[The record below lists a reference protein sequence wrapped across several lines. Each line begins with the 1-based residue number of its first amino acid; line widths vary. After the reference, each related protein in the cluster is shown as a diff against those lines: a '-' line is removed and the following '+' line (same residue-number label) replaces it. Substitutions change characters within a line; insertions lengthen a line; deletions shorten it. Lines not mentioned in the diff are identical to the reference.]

1 MSLSPR
7 NEEIL
12 QSLVSMAKRGVLV
25 GAFEDIPSV
34 VYNDPRMPGVRSGL
48 IKSIVEKSYNH
59 YLHEGTKNERAL
71 FFGSAFHSF
80 VTDLEEFS
88 REYRPSLSPDE
99 IRKISLMHKKLI
111 EHPDVKPR
119 LQNAKFEVTFFSIC
133 QVTGLLKRCRV
144 DLMQSDLSTL
154 EELNDFK
161 TCKSASPTAFGKD
174 ARFFL
179 YRVSAA
185 YYLGIVSEVLGR
197 YVRNFN
203 LIASEKEEPNETKV
217 YRVDDKSISIGE
229 EESLKGL
236 TILKEIY
243 QKGESAWKGYELGV
257 RDLVI

>member
-1 MSLSPR
+1 MSLSPK

-12 QSLVSMAKRGVLV
+12 QSLISMAKRGNLV
-25 GAFEDIPSV
+25 GAFDDIPSV

-59 YLHEGTKNERAL
+59 YLYEGVKNERAL
-71 FFGSAFHSF
+71 FFGSAFHAY
-80 VTDLEEFS
+80 VTDFEEFTT
-88 REYRPSLSPDE
+88 EYKKDLSSEE
-99 IRKISLMHKKLI
+99 IKKIGLMHKKLI

-119 LQNAKFEVTFFSIC
+119 LQNAKFEVTFFSQC

-144 DLMQSDLSTL
+144 DLLQKDLSTL

-161 TCKSASPTAFGKD
+161 TCKSASPSAFGKD

-179 YRVSAA
+179 YRISAA

-203 LIASEKEEPNETKV
+203 LIPSEKEEPYESAV
-217 YRVDDKSISIGE
+217 YRIDDKSIAKGE
-229 EESLKGL
+229 EEALKGL
-236 TILKEIY
+236 KILKEIY
-243 QKGESAWKGYELGV
+243 QSGDSAWKGYELGV